1 MIHAFNQKNV
11 RRLLVRS
18 RAEHGLEKTED
29 AVTSMVFSPLDFM
42 SAADALEALCTVT
55 LHDRVELSG
64 RRLLRH
70 DLQLW
75 PSGLTAKAWNDDGH
89 SRCEPDLLAKFE
101 FADGPDLVFIGEMK
115 WDWRMPKDALA
126 AELRR
131 EREAVRRLHPR
142 ADLVLFVISKH
153 RLPTTVAGASTATW
167 TDVAGR
173 LLASERSALPSAVS
187 RWAGLVR
194 TFLKKA
200 DQTAFSG
207 LPTPP
212 PVRPAWLTRP
222 IFRRILE

>member
-55 LHDRVELSG
+55 LHDRAELSG

-115 WDWRMPKDALA
+115 WDWRMPKDALG

-153 RLPTTVAGASTATW
+153 RLTLQQSRSRSRGNPAGPI
-167 TDVAGR
+167 DLRLPLRPPLCKLLLQVRRCGR
-173 LLASERSALPSAVS
+173 QDRS
-187 RWAGLVR
+187 
-194 TFLKKA
+194 
-200 DQTAFSG
+200 
-207 LPTPP
+207 
-212 PVRPAWLTRP
+212 WLGR
-222 IFRRILE
+222 